1 MFIVKSKTER
11 TVAYTVDMTV
21 GVCTC
26 PQGIDGSPC
35 SHQAAVS
42 IHYDRAS
49 INCISTLAPSIRQIY
64 AQITLRD
71 KADTNLTFYASL
83 HDSSG
88 TSGSVHKAEI
98 FCPDFTS
105 SSFDLIRS
113 GAKTDNV
120 GTDLSLSELCD
131 FQQRVKCACLEIDK
145 IADDLKKNLEEA
157 NEQLLFSIEK
167 FSTHYGRLKGSI
179 PLLTSSLHRFGWT
192 FGGTITSR
200 KGGGSLA
207 PWQ

>member
-1 MFIVKSKTER
+1 MIEPQLIAFQHLHQV
-11 TVAYTVDMTV
+11 YTRYMLKLLWETK
-21 GVCTC
+21 
-26 PQGIDGSPC
+26 
-35 SHQAAVS
+35 
-42 IHYDRAS
+42 
-49 INCISTLAPSIRQIY
+49 QIL
-64 AQITLRD
+64 ILPV
-71 KADTNLTFYASL
+71 YASL

-105 SSFDLIRS
+105 PSFDLIRS

-120 GTDLSLSELCD
+120 GTDLSPTELCD

-179 PLLTSSLHRFGWT
+179 LLLTSSLHRFGWT